1 MLFRSEY
8 VIHGTKVIDLSKI
21 DFDELRQ
28 EIKCAE
34 YKAIE
39 IDDLKVYIEKT
50 LEDMLKKNCTRMNFS
65 QRFKNIIDRY
75 NAGGSENEDYYEQ
88 LVKLLEDMQQEQ
100 NRHNTEGLTE
110 EELEIYDLLIKG
122 KKLSNA
128 EEQRVKLA
136 AKNLFKKLTENK
148 KNLLIVDW
156 YKDEQPKLRVKSA
169 IESALN
175 EQLPECYDKNTF
187 SVKTNLLL
195 EHFVDMAI
203 QGYGWIGKV
212 A

>member
-1 MLFRSEY
+1 
-8 VIHGTKVIDLSKI
+8 
-21 DFDELRQ
+21 
-28 EIKCAE
+28 
-34 YKAIE
+34 
-39 IDDLKVYIEKT
+39 
-50 LEDMLKKNCTRMNFS
+50 MLKKNCTRMNFS

-195 EHFVDMAI
+195 EHFE
-203 QGYGWIGKV
+203 IGRAHV
-212 A
+212 